1 MNRIEFI
8 EKLQR
13 ALAAGLNSSQV
24 ADNVRFYQDYIDG
37 EIRKGKSEAEVLSM
51 LGDPRLLAKSIIEAN
66 KHAGAS
72 EGTNRTYDEEMSGG
86 SGAYGG
92 GSSYGQDDTYG
103 RGSAYGQDDTY
114 GRGSAYGQ
122 SSTYRQGSSYGQSG
136 MYRQGSSY
144 GQDDVYDE
152 KEGTGQNGKVIRL
165 PGWLV
170 MLIVTV
176 VVVLL
181 IGAALSLLSFFSPV
195 IIGVLIVILCIK
207 LFQGKK

>member
-13 ALAAGLNSSQV
+13 ALAGGLNSSQV

-66 KHAGAS
+66 KRAGAS

-86 SGAYGG
+86 SGAYG
-92 GSSYGQDDTYG
+92 QDDAYG
-103 RGSAYGQDDTY
+103 RGST
-114 GRGSAYGQ
+114 YGQ
-122 SSTYRQGSSYGQSG
+122 SSTYRQEST
-136 MYRQGSSY
+136 Y

-152 KEGTGQNGKVIRL
+152 KEGAGLNGKFIRL
-165 PGWLV
+165 PGWLI

-176 VVVLL
+176 IVVLV
-181 IGAALSLLSFFSPV
+181 IGVAFSMLWFFSPI
-195 IIGVLIVILCIK
+195 IIGVLLVILCIK